1 VAWVFNP
8 CKRRRLVN
16 AVCLNTSIRRERI
29 LFSLLR
35 CSAGG
40 NKTRPRSCHATLAL
54 LPFTSLARLAKPC
67 HDRLAH
73 IHKESILNLI
83 LTADDFGRSHEIN
96 QAVVR
101 AHRAGTLTAAS
112 LMVAGSAADEAIAIA
127 RENPKL
133 AIGLHLVAVD
143 GPAVLSPD
151 QIPDLVD
158 RSGRFPNAPARLGVR
173 YALSP
178 GARRQLKREIEAQF
192 ARFAESGLPLSHVDG
207 HQHMHLHP
215 VIFPMIVPLAARYGA
230 KRVRIVRDDLRLSLR
245 HDRTKLLTR
254 CIWAASFAW
263 LGRLA
268 RRHLRGTEL
277 IATGRVYGLL
287 QSGRMTE
294 DYVLDL
300 LKETGDPRD
309 NRLAEIYFHPTIGDR
324 TDAWGPNPGDF
335 RTLLN
340 PAVRSMISANGC
352 GW

>member
-1 VAWVFNP
+1 V
-8 CKRRRLVN
+8 
-16 AVCLNTSIRRERI
+16 
-29 LFSLLR
+29 
-35 CSAGG
+35 
-40 NKTRPRSCHATLAL
+40 
-54 LPFTSLARLAKPC
+54 
-67 HDRLAH
+67 
-73 IHKESILNLI
+73 NLI

-112 LMVAGSAADEAIAIA
+112 LMVAGSAADEAIVIA

-143 GPAVLSPD
+143 GPAVLSAD
-151 QIPDLVD
+151 QIPALVD
-158 RSGRFPNAPARLGVR
+158 RSGRFPNAPAGLGIR
-173 YALSP
+173 YALSRE
-178 GARRQLKREIEAQF
+178 ARRQLKREIEAQF

-215 VIFPMIVPLAARYGA
+215 AVFPMIVPLAARYGA
-230 KRVRIVRDDLRLSLR
+230 KRVRIVHDDLGLSLR

-268 RRHLRGTEL
+268 RRRLRRTDL
-277 IATGRVYGLL
+277 AAADRVYGLL
-287 QSGRMTE
+287 QSGRMS
-294 DYVLDL
+294 DNYVLDL
-300 LKETGDPRD
+300 LQQIGNPRD
-309 NRLAEIYFHPTIGDR
+309 HRLAEIYFHPTIGDR

-340 PAVRSMISANGC
+340 PAVLRMISARGMSPQRHPLADSRQAR
-352 GW
+352 